1 MPRQTCPVCAADRA
15 EAVFGEAEWAADAQR
30 QGGVKALLAGAL
42 AAEPRLGFGR
52 MLRCRGCGTLFT
64 ETVPPGD
71 VLDAFYG
78 TYYGTDGYRTKV
90 AGKLAL
96 AGRQVL
102 ALRLLVRGRR
112 FLDVGCNIGCA
123 VEAARRRGFAATGV
137 ELSAD
142 AVAIGRSLF
151 PACRFVQGTLAAI
164 PAEERFDLVMCTE
177 VVEHVPDPA
186 GFLAEL
192 TGRVAPRGLLL
203 LTTPNGGGRAAEA
216 DPMRWAEMKP
226 PEHQQLLTRAGL
238 GLALRRVGLRSY
250 FLPVLKGGLQLLA
263 RRPAGGV
270 VG

>member
-1 MPRQTCPVCAADRA
+1 MLRHACPVCAVDGP
-15 EAVFGEAEWAADAQR
+15 EAVFSEAEWAVDALR
-30 QGGVKALLAGAL
+30 QGGVKAMLASAL
-42 AAEPRLGFGR
+42 AADQRLRFGR

-64 ETVPPGD
+64 ESVPVGEA
-71 VLDAFYG
+71 LDGFYAR
-78 TYYGTDGYRTKV
+78 YYGTDGYRTKV

-96 AGRQVL
+96 AGRQIL

-137 ELSAD
+137 EVSSE
-142 AVAIGRSLF
+142 AVSIGRGMF
-151 PACRFVQGTLAAI
+151 AGCRFVEGTLTAI

-192 TGRVAPRGLLL
+192 AGRVAPRGLLL
-203 LTTPNGGGRAAEA
+203 LTTPNGGGVAAKA

-226 PEHQQLLTRAGL
+226 PEHQQLLTRAGI
-238 GLALRRVGLRSY
+238 GLALRRVGLRPY
-250 FLPVLKGGLQLLA
+250 FLPVFKGGLQLLA
-263 RRPAGGV
+263 RRAAGG
-270 VG
+270 